1 MSGRARK
8 RVEDEAEAE
17 EAWTLDDFAWDPQQC
32 VARKRTKTTPG
43 SSAQAV
49 FGTHAYLEGAGEAA
63 MLAAGS
69 QLLQQQLA
77 GVPVLEPLP
86 ELQTVNPEEADPATH
101 CEVTGCGLCLEGLKR
116 YYIRMRVC
124 EKHLHAPA
132 VLVNGTISRFCQQCG
147 KWQAVAE
154 FEGSK
159 KSCIATLERHNARH
173 RAKVQA
179 RLAEQQSRGGTAAEK
194 AAAKTAAAKSA
205 AKRRGGSAATKGR
218 GAAAAAAAAAPS
230 TSGASGGSAAGN
242 SDNARSSFGMAEL
255 MGTAASAFAVG
266 GPIPYP
272 PAMDGSGAAASLLQP
287 FGAWDAARG
296 ASGAVAG
303 DANGGPNSGGALPM
317 RPPITTGLAAADAAS
332 AGNGNGS
339 GSGMGLAG
347 SGRLASMEVTGG
359 GFARLP
365 SVQAPPPQQLQEQHQ
380 LLLPMLMSQEGLEAA
395 APPHA
400 AFRRSS
406 SVGMPQLLQPPPP
419 PEDVRMALGAVP
431 PQLLSQAPAWRQGYA
446 MGGPAAGPFDN
457 GGSAMRGFG
466 GASSRGGYAPGYL
479 GRAGSGMQG
488 GPVFGGPQHGYGQPH
503 EGHVSHS
510 SSGYQQQ
517 QQQAEAGGFHL
528 QHRYQQQMQQ
538 QQQQQMQQQQ
548 QQQMQQQ
555 QQQQQ
560 MYPQYPHHQLLYG
573 AGQMQQR
580 QQPYPHQQYP
590 NQPHMQYQPAQYQ
603 QAQYQQARYQQAPY
617 PGSDHG
623 FIAAAGSRGSTPG
636 AATGEATPATAAAAA
651 ATPHASSGSDTSGI
665 HSQAT
670 ARQAMAA
677 AAAAITTAAASGGGV
692 PQPRGS
698 SGTAASG
705 ASGNAFANSTGA
717 GGDAAAAAAP
727 GAGAGGAG
735 AAAMPD
741 SGVLAARLNNVMAEL
756 STLVAQ
762 VQHLQQP
769 VSGGSPPPP
778 AVALTAP
785 ASALPIRN
793 DSAPAEV
800 PLPLPLPLPLA
811 ADAGAAG
818 AAAGHSPRSVSAQSA
833 PTRPGSDAVTSSA
846 RAGSNPLSPIMD
858 AALNMM
864 AQVSELAAALQ
875 PGADGGAAAVPRPA
889 PGFPPSPWAV
899 TTGMP
904 VPRQGQMPPP
914 QQQQQQQQ
922 QVLQQPGGGSGGWS
936 GGQRQQQQQQQ
947 PTAPEM
953 AASSPAIKPFPAE
966 FSAAGPA
973 FVVSTGY
980 PGSGSGGGSAAAGP
994 SGAHQQQSWIPPPP
1008 IDGPCPMPNAAG
1020 RGQPQAGRPDPAGG
1034 NAATPYSSASHADS
1048 PATTVDGSAAPSPM
1062 HPPAVPQQSGGVA
1075 AAAAA
1080 DVRPGPDNAAAAAF
1094 GPDADGDDLDEQ
1106 LLGELFEYLEE
1117 DNGPAAAATANG
1129 NGNSHATIAVAAQQ
1143 AVGNYQQTMAAQP
1156 YPLPAASL
1164 APPAAAA
1171 GGVAQSPPISEDEV
1185 DEREFTRVSLK
1196 AMNVLPHELPPNLRA
1211 SLRRWLRESR
1221 AEALQATLRP
1231 GCLQLVVDVARPLRT
1246 PSGAPV
1252 AGDLASV
1259 LIPPHDADQA
1269 AADVFRILGQRLRD
1283 TYVQVDRQ
1291 VLQIRVGERPI
1302 VLSWEQAAEDGGLDN
1317 ARFPELFTCSAPA
1330 VCAGAEVALELTG
1343 KHLCHPSTKAFARL
1357 RGHDL
1362 PALRLPNPAPAAP
1375 VPAPASSEP
1384 STSIAAAAAEADS
1397 KAPSPGADPATSSGS
1412 LLRVRMQLPAG
1423 AVGLMVV
1430 EAGVGHLLG
1439 GWWPVLVLPAGR
1451 DAAAAELGE
1460 LSAQAQ
1466 QQEAAPAGGAAKR
1479 GFERLV
1485 RDLASVLEMHADVC
1499 ASASPSSS
1507 ASSSAPAT
1515 VSPAEAGAAASSS
1528 SPRAGSAATAAGPA
1542 SGPGAAVRSSSTR
1555 TRSSGDGTTDASTT
1569 AASAAGWSRYTS
1581 DTLTGTTGAGS
1592 TMASTLLTTT
1602 TTTGPRGGAPHL
1614 GGAHG
1619 APGAGGAPAAA
1630 GAAADTTARLS
1641 SPTHSGDGAAAAP
1654 ARAAPVADPTAD
1666 GVRKALARCARL
1678 LRYTIARGRPH
1689 LTALLL
1695 EAAHGLAAFPGALP
1709 AAAAAQPAGAF
1720 MAAGIDLQALLPLA
1734 VLSGSVATV
1743 DAMVGFAAAVL
1754 RAPLRLDLPYGPAGL
1769 SALHLSALLRD
1780 GGAMAG
1786 HLVSSQPWAAW
1797 SWLCLGWQPPSE
1809 QAAAPATAAGA
1820 GAGGD
1825 VGTSAQ
1831 QEAQEADR
1839 AEEEEEESKVAEEGT
1854 QEVQE
1859 QEEVGGEGE
1868 QEDEEEDDLR
1878 APVPLPTKLTPGA
1891 LCVLL
1896 GQAAPLQ
1903 RAVALVQA
1911 AQQQQQLASG
1921 AGVGAA
1927 GGGSEG
1933 DVTAALVGAVQ
1944 AWGRTGAA
1952 LLAALCDQ
1960 LARQRL

>member
-1 MSGRARK
+1 MTQG
-8 RVEDEAEAE
+8 D
-17 EAWTLDDFAWDPQQC
+17 
-32 VARKRTKTTPG
+32 
-43 SSAQAV
+43 SAQAV
-49 FGTHAYLEGAGEAA
+49 FGTQSYLEGSSEAA

-77 GVPVLEPLP
+77 AVPCIEPLP
-86 ELQTVNPEEADPATH
+86 ELQTVNPEECDPATH

-147 KWQAVAE
+147 KWQAVTE

-179 RLAEQQSRGGTAAEK
+179 RLAEQHARGGSAAEK
-194 AAAKTAAAKSA
+194 AAAKAAAKAATAAAGA
-205 AKRRGGSAATKGR
+205 AKRRSGSAAPKGR
-218 GAAAAAAAAAPS
+218 AAPS
-230 TSGASGGSAAGN
+230 NSGASDGSGGSAAGN

-255 MGTAASAFAVG
+255 MGTAASAFVAG
-266 GPIPYP
+266 GPMPYP
-272 PAMDGSGAAASLLQP
+272 PAMDGGGGMGGHVAPALLQP
-287 FGAWDAARG
+287 SFGAWDAAGG
-296 ASGAVAG
+296 ASGAAAAG
-303 DANGGPNSGGALPM
+303 SNGANSGGGLAL
-317 RPPITTGLAAADAAS
+317 RPPITTGLAAAAAAS
-332 AGNGNGS
+332 AVNGMS
-339 GSGMGLAG
+339 LAG
-347 SGRLASMEVTGG
+347 SGRLGSVEVTG

-365 SVQAPPPQQLQEQHQ
+365 SAPPPPQQQEQPQQPQQ
-380 LLLPMLMSQEGLEAA
+380 LLLPMLLSQEGMELDRALQGL
-395 APPHA
+395 PPHD
-400 AFRRSS
+400 AFRRASS
-406 SVGMPQLLQPPPP
+406 MNMSQPLQRLQPPPP
-419 PEDVRMALGAVP
+419 PEDVRMALGAVKAE
-431 PQLLSQAPAWRQGYA
+431 LLSQQPPPPQQQQQAGGYAPLPEAWRQQGYP
-446 MGGPAAGPFDN
+446 MGGPAAGPYENN
-457 GGSAMRGFG
+457 GMRGFG
-466 GASSRGGYAPGYL
+466 GGGGYAPSYPA
-479 GRAGSGMQG
+479 RTGSGMPS
-488 GPVFGGPQHGYGQPH
+488 GPVFGGLQHAPHGYSQPYDGHGMPGHMQYGGYQPPQPAAGYHPQHHYQLQQHPQAQQPGYSQFP
-503 EGHVSHS
+503 
-510 SSGYQQQ
+510 
-517 QQQAEAGGFHL
+517 A
-528 QHRYQQQMQQ
+528 QQ
-538 QQQQQMQQQQ
+538 QQQQQMAYAAAQQQQ
-548 QQQMQQQ
+548 
-555 QQQQQ
+555 
-560 MYPQYPHHQLLYG
+560 HLYS
-573 AGQMQQR
+573 
-580 QQPYPHQQYP
+580 QPMH
-590 NQPHMQYQPAQYQ
+590 YQHQYQ
-603 QAQYQQARYQQAPY
+603 QAPTDAGFAPT
-617 PGSDHG
+617 PGSRDSTPSAGTGG
-623 FIAAAGSRGSTPG
+623 FAPDGGAAGAAAG
-636 AATGEATPATAAAAA
+636 

-665 HSQAT
+665 QSQAT

-677 AAAAITTAAASGGGV
+677 AVTAAAAAAAASDGV

-705 ASGNAFANSTGA
+705 ASGSAFANSNGGGGA
-717 GGDAAAAAAP
+717 AATAAAAAGGAAAN
-727 GAGAGGAG
+727 AGAGGVS
-735 AAAMPD
+735 D
-741 SGVLAARLNNVMAEL
+741 SGALAARLNNVMAEL

-762 VQHLQQP
+762 VAHLQQP
-769 VSGGSPPPP
+769 ASGGSPSPP
-778 AVALTAP
+778 ALTPPAAGQALAV
-785 ASALPIRN
+785 RN
-793 DSAPAEV
+793 DSAPADM
-800 PLPLPLPLPLA
+800 PLPLRLPAAAGGA
-811 ADAGAAG
+811 ADAAAAAAAA

-846 RAGSNPLSPIMD
+846 RAGSSSLSPIMD

-875 PGADGGAAAVPRPA
+875 PGSEPAAAARPPQ
-889 PGFPPSPWAV
+889 PGFQVSPWAV

-904 VPRQGQMPPP
+904 AALQGQP
-914 QQQQQQQQ
+914 QQQA
-922 QVLQQPGGGSGGWS
+922 LQQPGGGSGGWGS
-936 GGQRQQQQQQQ
+936 HLYPQQQQQ
-947 PTAPEM
+947 PVEM
-953 AASSPAIKPFPAE
+953 AASSSATKPSPTEGF
-966 FSAAGPA
+966 AASGPG

-980 PGSGSGGGSAAAGP
+980 PGSSGGNGSGGGAAPAGSANQPYAWVPPPAVPVLYTSNGSTGQQQQPLQAAAA
-994 SGAHQQQSWIPPPP
+994 AH
-1008 IDGPCPMPNAAG
+1008 MHAH
-1020 RGQPQAGRPDPAGG
+1020 
-1034 NAATPYSSASHADS
+1034 TPYSAGSHADS
-1048 PATTVDGSAAPSPM
+1048 PSTTVDDSAAPSPM
-1062 HPPAVPQQSGGVA
+1062 HPPAPHHAGGG
-1075 AAAAA
+1075 AA
-1080 DVRPGPDNAAAAAF
+1080 DAKPGDANAAAAAAF

-1117 DNGPAAAATANG
+1117 ENGPANATAANCNG
-1129 NGNSHATIAVAAQQ
+1129 NGHATVAVAAQQ

-1164 APPAAAA
+1164 APPPAASGAAA
-1171 GGVAQSPPISEDEV
+1171 SPPIVEDDV

-1246 PSGAPV
+1246 PAGARVP
-1252 AGDLASV
+1252 GDLASV

-1317 ARFPELFTCSAPA
+1317 ARFPELFTCSVPA
-1330 VCAGAEVALELTG
+1330 VCAGAEVSLELTG

-1362 PALRLPNPAPAAP
+1362 QAARLPNPMPS
-1375 VPAPASSEP
+1375 PASAADP
-1384 STSIAAAAAEADS
+1384 STSNPEAEAEAAAAAG
-1397 KAPSPGADPATSSGS
+1397 PSRDPATSSGS
-1412 LLRVRMQLPAG
+1412 LLRVRVQLPAG

-1430 EAGVGHLLG
+1430 EAAVGHLLG

-1466 QQEAAPAGGAAKR
+1466 EAARAEALAAAEAPAPASGGAAKR

-1485 RDLASVLEMHADVC
+1485 RDLASVLETHADVC

-1507 ASSSAPAT
+1507 APAAAAATTSTSSPPETAT
-1515 VSPAEAGAAASSS
+1515 GASSTGSPHAAAAAS
-1528 SPRAGSAATAAGPA
+1528 GPDA
-1542 SGPGAAVRSSSTR
+1542 SQRSGSTR
-1555 TRSSGDGTTDASTT
+1555 TCTRSSGDGTVDASTT
-1569 AASAAGWSRYTS
+1569 AASAAGWSMYTA

-1602 TTTGPRGGAPHL
+1602 TTTGPRGAAPHH
-1614 GGAHG
+1614 GGAHAAG
-1619 APGAGGAPAAA
+1619 AAGAGGSPGAGAAAA
-1630 GAAADTTARLS
+1630 GAPGRHS
-1641 SPTHSGDGAAAAP
+1641 SPTHSGDGAAVAP
-1654 ARAAPVADPTAD
+1654 ARVAPVAEPTAD
-1666 GVRKALARCARL
+1666 AVRKALSRCARL

-1709 AAAAAQPAGAF
+1709 AAAAAQPASAF
-1720 MAAGIDLQALLPLA
+1720 VAASIDLQALLPLA

-1743 DAMVGFAAAVL
+1743 DVMVGFAAAVL
-1754 RAPLRLDLPYGPAGL
+1754 RAPLRLDLPHGPAGL

-1797 SWLCLGWQPPSE
+1797 SWMCLGWQPPNE
-1809 QAAAPATAAGA
+1809 EAAPAAAASAAAAASRGA
-1820 GAGGD
+1820 AAESTPEKAEED
-1825 VGTSAQ
+1825 NA
-1831 QEAQEADR
+1831 EAEVDEKEAEDE
-1839 AEEEEEESKVAEEGT
+1839 AEEPEEEEEEEAEE
-1854 QEVQE
+1854 E
-1859 QEEVGGEGE
+1859 
-1868 QEDEEEDDLR
+1868 DLR
-1878 APVPLPTKLTPGA
+1878 APVPLPTRLTPGA

-1896 GQAAPLQ
+1896 GQTAPLQ

-1911 AQQQQQLASG
+1911 AQQRRVA
-1921 AGVGAA
+1921 AGAA
-1927 GGGSEG
+1927 GAPPAEG
-1933 DVTAALVGAVQ
+1933 DVAAALVGAVQ

-1952 LLAALCDQ
+1952 LLSALCEQ